1 MDDSK
6 FVDPRLVAREALFQ
20 NLHVS
25 IFETM
30 GYVSAIQAC
39 VEKTGHDIDASNPE
53 FVQLL
58 RDYEVTKNLS
68 NIEQSDLKQLFEK
81 TDGIL
86 RSNSSALANRAQLCA
101 AATSALN
108 HWRILYEVPDD
119 LRDTDTVTKTLKI
132 KLQQTMYTW
141 ECIVN
146 DLSGVKLYPRNTN

>member
-30 GYVSAIQAC
+30 GYASSIQAY
-39 VEKTGHDIDASNPE
+39 VEKTGHDINASNPE

-68 NIEQSDLKQLFEK
+68 NIERSGLKQLCEK
-81 TDGIL
+81 SDGIL
-86 RSNSSALANRAQLCA
+86 KSNNSALANCAQLCA
-101 AATSALN
+101 AAISALN
-108 HWRILYEVPDD
+108 HWRILCEVPDD
-119 LRDTDTVTKTLKI
+119 LRDNETVTKALKV
-132 KLQQTMYTW
+132 KLAQTMYTW
-141 ECIVN
+141 ECIVD
-146 DLSGVKLYPRNTN
+146 DLSDVKTYPRSTN